1 MICTCFG
8 KGDQLLH
15 PGRLSGL
22 ECAEI
27 RLDQLKLDADAV
39 RELFSLP
46 LPTIATCRM
55 GALPASKRLSL
66 LIAAVESG
74 AAFVDL
80 DRSDVRTF
88 IPALAP
94 AMRRR
99 DCRLI
104 VSHHDHEHTP
114 GFHRLR
120 KIAISCLYA
129 GANLVK
135 IACRVNHPS
144 DATRLM
150 SLYNLRHP
158 PPSSLLAIGMG
169 PAGTWTRIAA
179 LALGAPLAY
188 AAPDDGKETAPG
200 QLKTSTM
207 VELRRILISGG
218 LE

>member
-1 MICTCFG
+1 MICTSFG
-8 KGDQLLH
+8 KDDQPLH
-15 PGRLSGL
+15 PERLSGL

-27 RLDQLKLDADAV
+27 RLDQLNLDPDAV
-39 RELFSLP
+39 RVLFSLP
-46 LPTIATCRM
+46 LPTVATCRT
-55 GALPASKRLSL
+55 GALPTSKRLSL

-80 DRSDVRTF
+80 DRSDIRAFMPV
-88 IPALAP
+88 LAP

-99 DCRLI
+99 GCRLV

-114 GFHRLR
+114 GFRRLR
-120 KIAISCLYA
+120 KITLSCLRA
-129 GANLVK
+129 GADLVK
-135 IACRVNHPS
+135 IACRVNHAS

-150 SLYNLRHP
+150 SLYDLRHP

-179 LALGAPLAY
+179 LALGAPFVY
-188 AAPDDGKETAPG
+188 AAPDDGRETAPG

-207 VELRRILISGG
+207 IELRRILISGG
-218 LE
+218 KE